1 MRLGRLIGSAV
12 IFVPLLLV
20 CAGRLHAQR
29 SGSPQGMT
37 QEVNR
42 CLTVMRVAAGRRR
55 TAENERQRERL
66 SVAVRCDSS
75 RAFGHQDLGAKS
87 A

>member
-1 MRLGRLIGSAV
+1 MRLGRLVSSAV

-29 SGSPQGMT
+29 GGSPQGMT

-42 CLTVMRVAAGRRR
+42 CLTVMRVAAARRR
-55 TAENERQRERL
+55 TNEDERQREQL
-66 SVAVRCDSS
+66 SVAVRSDSS
-75 RAFGHQDLGAKS
+75 PAFGHRQLSAKS